1 MTHEVPPTLPPDA
14 AATAACACSSAPPHP
29 PVAGP
34 GPSSR
39 PAVTEDADVIVVGAG
54 PAGSATAAYL
64 ARAGVDVLVLE
75 KASFPREKVCGD
87 GLTPRAVKAL
97 VGMGVPVGEQDGWVR
112 NKGLRIIGGGVRLE
126 LPWPELS
133 SYPGYGLV
141 RTRLDFDE
149 ILARTAQKAGAR
161 LLEGVTVTGPVLDD
175 SGRITGV
182 TARPAGAAGEPERSY
197 RARVVVAADGN
208 SSRLSLAMGLS
219 KRDDRPMGVAVRTY
233 YTSPRHQDDY
243 LESWLDLWDG
253 ENLLPGYGWIFGM
266 GDGTSNVGLGML
278 NTSSSFGNVDYR
290 DLLRRWLAGM
300 PSEWGYL
307 EENRTQP
314 IRGAALPM
322 GFNRTPHYTRGLLL
336 AGDAGGMVNPFNGEG
351 IPYALESGELAAQVI
366 AQALARPDAAGAE
379 RVLMSY
385 PQALKAAYGGYY
397 TLGRRF
403 VQAIGNPKVMQFA
416 TKYGMPR
423 PALMRITLK
432 LLANLTEPRGGHATD
447 RVIHALS
454 KMTAVRHRQS
464 SRLAAEIEIWRRGKE
479 APHAELVRSDPGARR
494 PGRRLRDLLARAGG
508 LYWPE
513 ALEPRETGRLRVR
526 DRADPAAERQPVP
539 GEVLPDGDA
548 VHPLRHRDRVPLPV
562 GRGV

>member
-1 MTHEVPPTLPPDA
+1 MTHEVPPSLPPGA
-14 AATAACACSSAPPHP
+14 AAGPARGSATGGT
-29 PVAGP
+29 PVARP
-34 GPSSR
+34 GAPSR
-39 PAVTEDADVIVVGAG
+39 PARTEDADVIVVGAG

-64 ARAGVDVLVLE
+64 ARAGVDVLLLE
-75 KASFPREKVCGD
+75 KANFPREKVCGD

-97 VGMGVPVGEQDGWVR
+97 VGMGVPVDERDGWVR
-112 NKGLRIIGGGVRLE
+112 NKGLRVIGGGVRLE

-175 SGRITGV
+175 AGRIVGV
-182 TARPAGAAGEPERSY
+182 KARSSAGEAGPAEGGPLRGGGSRGVPGGRPPGPAEPERSY
-197 RARVVVAADGN
+197 HARVVVAADGN

-253 ENLLPGYGWIFGM
+253 ERQLPGYGWIFGM

-278 NTSSSFGNVDYR
+278 NTSSSFKNVDYR

-300 PSEWGYL
+300 PAEWGYV

-351 IPYALESGELAAQVI
+351 IPYALESGEIAAQFI

-379 RVLMSY
+379 RVLMAY

-403 VQAIGNPKVMQFA
+403 VQQIGNPKIMQFA
-416 TKYGMPR
+416 TKHGMPR
-423 PALMRITLK
+423 PALMRIALK
-432 LLANLTEPRGGHATD
+432 LLANLTEPQGGHATD

-454 KMTAVRHRQS
+454 KMT
-464 SRLAAEIEIWRRGKE
+464 
-479 APHAELVRSDPGARR
+479 
-494 PGRRLRDLLARAGG
+494 
-508 LYWPE
+508 
-513 ALEPRETGRLRVR
+513 
-526 DRADPAAERQPVP
+526 PAA
-539 GEVLPDGDA
+539 
-548 VHPLRHRDRVPLPV
+548 
-562 GRGV
+562 